1 MGSETIIGRMENH
14 ILEIGQ
20 KTKWMAMA
28 FCLGKTEKNMKA
40 ISQMTNVKVKAN
52 LFGLMVGS
60 T

>member
-1 MGSETIIGRMENH
+1 VGSETIIGRMENH

-40 ISQMTNVKVKAN
+40 IS
-52 LFGLMVGS
+52 
-60 T
+60 